1 MVGVVYE
8 SRDQNQDF
16 EYHVARNF
24 AYIFSSILIV
34 EVNPVLSIRE
44 FNKVEC
50 SHYHARKDQRRHTT
64 WPRKLFIVPLS
75 SM

>member
-16 EYHVARNF
+16 QYHVARNF

-44 FNKVEC
+44 FNKFEVLITTP
-50 SHYHARKDQRRHTT
+50 AKINDDTRHDHGSYLLC
-64 WPRKLFIVPLS
+64 R
-75 SM
+75 